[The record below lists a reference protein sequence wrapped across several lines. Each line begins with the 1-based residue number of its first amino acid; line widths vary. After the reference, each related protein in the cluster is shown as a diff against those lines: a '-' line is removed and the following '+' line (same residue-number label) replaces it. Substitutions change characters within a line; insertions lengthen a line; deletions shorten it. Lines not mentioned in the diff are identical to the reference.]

1 MFTLEPALDIPSD
14 SESLLRIHGKDAIVV
29 TETSYLN
36 DEIQETSGPSSA
48 ITDEDNT
55 VCIVGM
61 CK

>member
-14 SESLLRIHGKDAIVV
+14 SESLLRSHGKDALVV

-36 DEIQETSGPSSA
+36 DELQDTSGPSSA